1 MLMDV
6 IILTFGAVITIAL
19 ANAWLLRD

>member
-1 MLMDV
+1 MDV
-6 IILTFGAVITIAL
+6 IILTFGAVVTIAL